1 MWKKEIKTLNMDN
14 KPINMTKISPKEE
27 KNYKLLKEGQDFQIG
42 DLIHLVDDEYVKL
55 NENNQLLKTKVTK
68 YNKVLRKAK

>member
-1 MWKKEIKTLNMDN
+1 MWKKEIKNLNMDN
-14 KPINMTKISPKEE
+14 KTINMTKISPKEE
-27 KNYKLLKEGQDFQIG
+27 KNYKLLKEGQDFQVG

-68 YNKVLRKAK
+68 YNKVLRKTK

>member
-14 KPINMTKISPKEE
+14 KPINMTKISAKEE
-27 KNYKLLKEGQDFQIG
+27 KNYKSLKEGQDFQVG

-55 NENNQLLKTKVTK
+55 NKDNQLLKTKVTK
-68 YNKVLRKAK
+68 YNKALRKIK

>member
-1 MWKKEIKTLNMDN
+1 
-14 KPINMTKISPKEE
+14 MTKISQKEE

-55 NENNQLLKTKVTK
+55 NESNQLLKTKVTK

>member
-1 MWKKEIKTLNMDN
+1 
-14 KPINMTKISPKEE
+14 MTKISSKEE
-27 KNYKLLKEGQDFQIG
+27 NNYKLLKEGQDFLVG

-68 YNKVLRKAK
+68 YNKVLRKVK

>member
-1 MWKKEIKTLNMDN
+1 MQDD
-14 KPINMTKISPKEE
+14 KPINMTKISAKEE

-55 NENNQLLKTKVTK
+55 NEHNRLLKEKVNK
-68 YNKVLRKAK
+68 YNKVLRKVK

>member
-1 MWKKEIKTLNMDN
+1 
-14 KPINMTKISPKEE
+14 MTKISPKEE

-55 NENNQLLKTKVTK
+55 NKDNQLLKTKVTK
-68 YNKVLRKAK
+68 YNKALRKVK

>member
-1 MWKKEIKTLNMDN
+1 MQDD
-14 KPINMTKISPKEE
+14 KPVNMTKISAKEE

-55 NENNQLLKTKVTK
+55 NEHNRLLKEKVTK